1 VERRQQHRRVESYQE
16 VPPRHPKKYSQVAIT
31 IEMLLDFSELS
42 IEEVTGR
49 LKAVNNHE

>member
-1 VERRQQHRRVESYQE
+1 M
-16 VPPRHPKKYSQVAIT
+16 A

-49 LKAVNNHE
+49 LKAVNNHEQLPLS